1 MVSAKRVELGNVVI
15 ASGVPLIPVGLRPWK
30 KLNRQIAGEHAK
42 RSDNFERF
50 NSLPEIAALAYR
62 FVLEDDVKS
71 VAAESD
77 AERRMLLR
85 SRRTYESIVL
95 VLGEAHENGRARAP
109 RAARNIDQ
117 QTRARR
123 PRIVLLDG
131 SILGEVV
138 VEVATSDIGKVLT
151 AKKLW
156 DVLKAELER
165 RGTNPVADDRGLADK
180 AMTVS
185 FDIQT
190 GRRSLSFTRFCNL
203 VSALAPRRKNS
214 R

>member
-1 MVSAKRVELGNVVI
+1 MVSAKCVELGNVVI

-131 SILGEVV
+131 STLGEVV

-180 AMTVS
+180 DMTIS
-185 FDIQT
+185 FDIRT
-190 GRRSLSFTRFCNL
+190 RRHSLSFTRFCNM
-203 VSALAPRRKNS
+203 VSVLAPRRENS